1 LLSKHAVRLAS
12 VPIFF
17 SIGLALTGCADIGTK
32 VNETLKGINQTLNDA
47 GPGFLPK
54 GSVNAT
60 NHTQTIT
67 NLWVGSW
74 IVLWGV
80 GIIAWGLMI
89 WAIIAYRR
97 RKGENRIPPQ
107 LRYNN
112 PIEALFTVVPLIMVI
127 GFFAFTAKS
136 MADIESPVAGSRNIQ
151 VIAKQWSWDFN
162 YTDSKVHEVGIQ
174 SQYAGEPG
182 YNSLNDVPTLWLE
195 KGVPVHVKE
204 NSRDVV
210 HSFWIV
216 DFLYKKDVFPGQTN
230 NIYFTPEKVGTY
242 KGKCAELCGEYHS
255 MMLFNVHVAEK
266 NEYEKHMADLAANP
280 ATSGLLSNTLARN
293 QNLPGNDPNIK
304 G

>member
-1 LLSKHAVRLAS
+1 MLSKRAMRLAS
-12 VPIFF
+12 VPLVT
-17 SIGLALTGCADIGTK
+17 SLGLLLTGCANISDGLNK
-32 VNETLKGINQTLNDA
+32 TLNDA

-60 NHTQTIT
+60 NHTQAIT
-67 NLWVGSW
+67 DLWVGSW
-74 IVLWGV
+74 IILWGV

-127 GFFAFTAKS
+127 GFFAFTAKT
-136 MADIESPVAGSRNIQ
+136 MGDIESPVAGSRNIQ

-182 YNSLNDVPTLWLE
+182 YKSLNDVPTLWLE

-230 NIYFTPEKVGTY
+230 NIYFTPTHEGTFA
-242 KGKCAELCGEYHS
+242 GKCAELCGEFHS
-255 MMLFNVHVAEK
+255 MMLFNVKVVGTAEY
-266 NEYEKHMADLAANP
+266 NAHMAELAANP
-280 ATSGLLSNTLARN
+280 ATNGLLSNKLERN
-293 QNLPGNDPNIK
+293 QNLPGDNPNSE